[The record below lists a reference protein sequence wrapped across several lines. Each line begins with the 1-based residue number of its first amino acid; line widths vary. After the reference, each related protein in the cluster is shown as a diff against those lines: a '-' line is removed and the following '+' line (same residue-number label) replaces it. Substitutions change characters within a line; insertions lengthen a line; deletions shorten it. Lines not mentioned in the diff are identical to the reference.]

1 MGVDREGAMKKTK
14 MSAGKWV
21 AILASALG
29 VEFGLCAVVP
39 NGLSIYFLLV
49 PLFLLTFVALLVAF
63 VMWLIEISNPR
74 RDQ

>member
-1 MGVDREGAMKKTK
+1 MGIDRMGTQKNK

-39 NGLSIYFLLV
+39 NGLGIYYLLM
-49 PLFLLTFVALLVAF
+49 PLFLSTFIALLVAL
-63 VMWLIEISNPR
+63 VMWLIEINNPR